1 MTSCSPDP
9 NQLETL
15 VRQAAAGT
23 GATVLGI
30 DESPGQSSDPGT
42 DPSAA
47 MFTQGS
53 RRRRLWDLDGHAHCP
68 VVGVCLPIAA
78 LRRVLNRVLGGQ
90 AVADDYELHC
100 GVITECKL
108 RTPISE
114 AVQKELD
121 RRYMPALR
129 LAAKAKTTEALASY
143 WHEASAGKDLPGAFW
158 AVLTHARCTSALEHA
173 VLGEVHML
181 QHQVG
186 SAARADIVRS
196 EALIDE
202 NAILARE
209 LGAAQQRSARHV
221 AEHTRQVEQRQVE
234 LVRVRAELI
243 GRDTALAMAR
253 EQLQMLEEAA
263 PGLRSRFELAREG
276 QRQAERIHDLQRAL
290 LQSQQEAE
298 RQRRRADEATLEL
311 QHRNTQRQQVATDP
325 DDATASRD
333 GLAALQNR
341 AVLCVGGRT
350 AVVPVYRQLIERT
363 GGRFMHHDGGE
374 EDSAAKLDSTLAA
387 ADLVICQTGCI
398 SHDAYWRVKDHCKR
412 TGKRC
417 VFVDTPS
424 RAGLERALNEVQGVA
439 APEGA

>member
-1 MTSCSPDP
+1 MTSCSLDP
-9 NQLETL
+9 NRLETL
-15 VRQAAAGT
+15 VRQAVAGT
-23 GATVLGI
+23 GVTVLGI
-30 DESPGQSSDPGT
+30 GQRSDQSSDPST
-42 DPSAA
+42 DPLAA

-78 LRRVLNRVLGGQ
+78 LRRLLNRVLGGQ

-129 LAAKAKTTEALASY
+129 LAAKAKTTEALAVY
-143 WHEASAGKDLPGAFW
+143 WHEASAGKDLAGAFW
-158 AVLTHARCTSALEHA
+158 AVLTHARCTSTLEHA

-186 SAARADIVRS
+186 SATRADLARF

-202 NAILARE
+202 NAVLSRA
-209 LGAAQQRSARHV
+209 LGAAQQRSTRQV
-221 AEHTRQVEQRQVE
+221 AEHTRQAEQRQAE

-253 EQLQMLEEAA
+253 EQLQSLEEAA
-263 PGLRSRFELAREG
+263 PGLRSRFELAREE
-276 QRQAERIHDLQRAL
+276 QRQGEQIHDLQRAL

-298 RQRRRADEATLEL
+298 RQRRRADEAMLEL
-311 QHRNTQRQQVATDP
+311 QHRDTQRKVVTDP
-325 DDATASRD
+325 DDAMASHD

-424 RAGLERALNEVQGVA
+424 RAGLERALNEVQGSA
-439 APEGA
+439 TPEDA

>member
-1 MTSCSPDP
+1 MTTSRLDP
-9 NQLETL
+9 SQLETL
-15 VRQAAAGT
+15 VRQATAGT
-23 GATVLGI
+23 GVTVLGI
-30 DESPGQSSDPGT
+30 GAPTAP
-42 DPSAA
+42 PA
-47 MFTQGS
+47 QGS
-53 RRRRLWDLDGHAHCP
+53 RRRRLWVLDGHAHCP

-78 LRRVLNRVLGGQ
+78 LRRVVNRILGGQ

-108 RTPISE
+108 RTPVSE

-129 LAAKAKTTEALASY
+129 LAAKAKTSEALAAY
-143 WHEASAGKDLPGAFW
+143 WREASAGKDLAGAFW
-158 AVLTHARCTSALEHA
+158 AVLTHARCTSALEHT

-181 QHQVG
+181 QHEVG
-186 SAARADIVRS
+186 SATRADLARF

-202 NAILARE
+202 NAVLSRE
-209 LGAAQQRSARHV
+209 LGAAQQRSTRQV
-221 AEHTRQVEQRQVE
+221 AEHTRQAEQRQAE
-234 LVRVRAELI
+234 LVRLRAELI

-253 EQLQMLEEAA
+253 EQLQALEEAA
-263 PGLRSRFELAREG
+263 PGLRNRFELAREG
-276 QRQAERIHDLQRAL
+276 QRQAEQIRDLQRTVV
-290 LQSQQEAE
+290 QSQQEAE
-298 RQRRRADEATLEL
+298 RQRCRADEAAVEL
-311 QHRNTQRQQVATDP
+311 QHRHLQHALVVEP
-325 DDATASRD
+325 HDDEVPAE
-333 GLAALQNR
+333 GLAALQNQ

-350 AVVPVYRQLIERT
+350 AVVPVYRQLIERI

-417 VFVDTPS
+417 LFVDTPS
-424 RAGLERALNEVQGVA
+424 RAGLERALNEVQGVV
-439 APEGA
+439 APEGS

>member
-1 MTSCSPDP
+1 MTSCSLDL
-9 NQLETL
+9 NQLETS
-15 VRQAAAGT
+15 VRTAADT
-23 GATVLGI
+23 GVTVLGI
-30 DESPGQSSDPGT
+30 DPP
-42 DPSAA
+42 
-47 MFTQGS
+47 TQGS

-68 VVGVCLPIAA
+68 VIGVCLPIAA
-78 LRRVLNRVLGGQ
+78 LRRVVNRVLGGQ

-100 GVITECKL
+100 GVITESKL
-108 RTPISE
+108 RTPVSE

-121 RRYMPALR
+121 RRYMPVLR
-129 LAAKAKTTEALASY
+129 LAAKAKTTDALATY
-143 WHEASAGKDLPGAFW
+143 WHEASAGKDLAGAFW

-173 VLGEVHML
+173 VLGELHML

-186 SAARADIVRS
+186 SATRADLARF

-202 NAILARE
+202 NAILSRE

-221 AEHTRQVEQRQVE
+221 AEHNRQAEQRQAE

-243 GRDTALAMAR
+243 GRDIALAMAR
-253 EQLQMLEEAA
+253 EQLQSLEEAA

-290 LQSQQEAE
+290 LQSQQDAE
-298 RQRRRADEATLEL
+298 RQRRRADEAVAEL
-311 QHRNTQRQQVATDP
+311 QHRELQRDVVAEP
-325 DDATASRD
+325 DDGTVPHEALT
-333 GLAALQNR
+333 ALQNQ

-350 AVVPVYRQLIERT
+350 AVVPVYRQLIERI

-374 EDSAAKLDSTLAA
+374 EDSSAKLDSTLAA

-424 RAGLERALNEVQGVA
+424 RAGLERALSEVQS
-439 APEGA
+439 APTPQRA

>member
-1 MTSCSPDP
+1 MTSCSLDP

-23 GATVLGI
+23 GVTVLGI
-30 DESPGQSSDPGT
+30 NSSADPST

-78 LRRVLNRVLGGQ
+78 LRRLLNRVLGGQ

-108 RTPISE
+108 RTRISE

-121 RRYMPALR
+121 RRYLPALR
-129 LAAKAKTTEALASY
+129 LAAKAKTTEALATY
-143 WHEASAGKDLPGAFW
+143 WHEASAGKDLAGAFW

-186 SAARADIVRS
+186 SAVRADLARF
-196 EALIDE
+196 EALFDE
-202 NAILARE
+202 NAILSRE
-209 LGAAQQRSARHV
+209 LGAAQQRSARQV
-221 AEHTRQVEQRQVE
+221 AEHTRQAEQRQAE

-253 EQLQMLEEAA
+253 EQLQLLEEAA

-276 QRQAERIHDLQRAL
+276 QRQAEQIHDLQRAL
-290 LQSQQEAE
+290 LQSQQEAG
-298 RQRRRADEATLEL
+298 RQRRRADEAILEL
-311 QHRNTQRQQVATDP
+311 LHRDTQQQQVVTDL
-325 DDATASRD
+325 DEATASHD

-439 APEGA
+439 TPEGA

>member
-1 MTSCSPDP
+1 MTSCNLDP

-15 VRQAAAGT
+15 VRTAVAGT
-23 GATVLGI
+23 GVTVLGVGA
-30 DESPGQSSDPGT
+30 PAGPPAHRT
-42 DPSAA
+42 A
-47 MFTQGS
+47 QGS
-53 RRRRLWDLDGHAHCP
+53 RRRRLWDLEGHAHCP
-68 VVGVCLPIAA
+68 VIGVCLPIAA
-78 LRRVLNRVLGGQ
+78 LRRVVDRVLGGQ

-100 GVITECKL
+100 GVITDCKRRGPL
-108 RTPISE
+108 AD

-129 LAAKAKTTEALASY
+129 LAAKAKTTEALAAY
-143 WHEASAGKDLPGAFW
+143 WLEASAGKDLAGAFW
-158 AVLTHARCTSALEHA
+158 AVLTHARCTPALEHA

-186 SAARADIVRS
+186 SATRADLARF

-221 AEHTRQVEQRQVE
+221 AEHNRQTEQRQAE
-234 LVRVRAELI
+234 LVRMRAELI
-243 GRDTALAMAR
+243 GRDTTLAMVR
-253 EQLQMLEEAA
+253 EQLQTLEQAS

-276 QRQAERIHDLQRAL
+276 QLQAERIHDLQRAM
-290 LQSQQEAE
+290 LQAQQEAE
-298 RQRRRADEATLEL
+298 RQRRRADEAVVEQ
-311 QHRNTQRQQVATDP
+311 QHRDLQRAVVAEP
-325 DDATASRD
+325 DDGTLPDEALT
-333 GLAALQNR
+333 ALQNQ

-350 AVVPVYRQLIERT
+350 AVVPVYRQLIERI
-363 GGRFMHHDGGE
+363 GGRFMHHDGGD

-417 VFVDTPS
+417 LFVDTPS
-424 RAGLERALNEVQGVA
+424 RAGLERALNEATVKG
-439 APEGA
+439 